1 MKKIIITT
9 IFLVI
14 LPGLASLTLDTR
26 EYHIGKPAFALCTTE
41 GIKNDCCFKF
51 FQVLEGSAAEEDVK
65 TRERKAL
72 AEFKR
77 CMRADTGCSVEMTEQ
92 KSKSVQQ
99 VKSLCK

>member
-1 MKKIIITT
+1 MKKIVITT

-14 LPGLASLTLDTR
+14 LLGLASLSRDTR
-26 EYHIGKPAFALCTTE
+26 HYHMGRPAFALCTTE

-51 FQVLEGSAAEEDVK
+51 FQVLEGSATEEDIK
-65 TRERKAL
+65 TREKKAL

-92 KSKSVQQ
+92 KSKSAQQ
-99 VKSLCK
+99 VRSLCK